1 MLIISKILYCQ
12 FYVYF
17 IFGFANKFQ
26 KLDPQPRLQSSS
38 FFHFLSLFY
47 ISDCYINSLI
57 MPKYLVITR
66 LLVFLDIKV
75 KMCKNFISSLRL
87 SVHFSFKVY
96 RFYKEYIL
104 TMLMILR

>member
-1 MLIISKILYCQ
+1 
-12 FYVYF
+12 
-17 IFGFANKFQ
+17 
-26 KLDPQPRLQSSS
+26 
-38 FFHFLSLFY
+38 
-47 ISDCYINSLI
+47 